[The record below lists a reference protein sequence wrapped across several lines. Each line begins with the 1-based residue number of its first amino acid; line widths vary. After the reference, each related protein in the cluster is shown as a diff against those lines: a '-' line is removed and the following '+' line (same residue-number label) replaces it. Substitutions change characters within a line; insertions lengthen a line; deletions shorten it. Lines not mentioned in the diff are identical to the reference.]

1 MIYRFSKMHGAGN
14 DFVVIPDMDAVFPID
29 DPDYIRLLCD
39 PHTGLGTEGFI
50 VLRPDE
56 EADFRMI
63 FFNPDG
69 SRASMCGNGA
79 RCAAFYAFSHGI
91 AARLMRF
98 RSDAGMLSAEILED
112 TPGRGTV
119 KVRTTLP
126 RNIRASVAPTGSS
139 RSYFSVDTGVP
150 HAVAFLDNLSS
161 LDVAAEGRAVRFAP
175 EFAPAGTN
183 VDFVRVVDRST
194 LELRTYERGVEAET
208 AACGTGALA
217 SAVAAIES
225 GVCDSSVS
233 IRVRFGDTLGVDLLR
248 APDGSVSAIYL
259 TGPAVVVCEG
269 SFDDRWT

>member
-14 DFVVIPDMDAVFPID
+14 DFVVVPDMDGVFPID

-69 SRASMCGNGA
+69 SRASMCGNGS

-112 TPGRGTV
+112 APGRATV

-126 RNIRASVAPTGSS
+126 RDIRPSVSVTGSS
-139 RSYFSVDTGVP
+139 RTCFSVDTGVP
-150 HAVAFLDNLSS
+150 HAVSFLDDLSS
-161 LDVAAEGRAVRFAP
+161 LDIAAEGRTIRFAP

-183 VDFVRVVDRST
+183 VDFARVIDRSSI
-194 LELRTYERGVEAET
+194 ELRTYERGVEAET

-217 SAVAAIES
+217 TAVAAI
-225 GVCDSSVS
+225 GQGLCDSPVSVH
-233 IRVRFGDTLGVDLLR
+233 VRFGDVLGVDLLR
-248 APDGSVSAIYL
+248 DAEGSISGIYL